1 MHVSGMGLYKPHS
14 MYVEVRGQ
22 SQAWFSPSISFE
34 MGSLSYLALYTRLAG
49 SQASA
54 DSLVSASSS
63 PQEQQNCRWCCIKF
77 FYLGSRSSRS
87 GPHTRMASS
96 LSTELPLA
104 LKRENSNEASFES
117 RVSSQRPKQLRL
129 SFSKS
134 VFCRPSAKGE
144 QRFPDFQTNQGRTE
158 KALGKVNAFPPN

>member
-1 MHVSGMGLYKPHS
+1 MLVGWACTSHTACMWRSEGNLKLGSHLPSHLRWGPCRTWLCIPGLLAHKPLPILLFLPPAHHRS
-14 MYVEVRGQ
+14 NRIVDG
-22 SQAWFSPSISFE
+22 A
-34 MGSLSYLALYTRLAG
+34 
-49 SQASA
+49 
-54 DSLVSASSS
+54 ASS
-63 PQEQQNCRWCCIKF
+63 F

>member
-1 MHVSGMGLYKPHS
+1 

-22 SQAWFSPSISFE
+22 SQTWFSPSISLE
-34 MGSLSYLALYTRLAG
+34 MGSLWYLALYTRLAG

-54 DSLVSASSS
+54 SNS

-77 FYLGSRSSRS
+77 FYLGSRGSRS
-87 GPHTRMASS
+87 GPHTHMASS
-96 LSTELPLA
+96 LPTDQPLA
-104 LKRENSNEASFES
+104 LKRENCNEASFES
-117 RVSSQRPKQLRL
+117 RVSSQRLKQLRL

-158 KALGKVNAFPPN
+158 KALGKVNAFPLN

>member
-1 MHVSGMGLYKPHS
+1 MLVGWACTSHTACMWRSVDNLKLGSHLPSHLRWGPCRTWLCIPGLLAHKPL
-14 MYVEVRGQ
+14 
-22 SQAWFSPSISFE
+22 PILSFLPPAHHRSNRIVD
-34 MGSLSYLALYTRLAG
+34 GA
-49 SQASA
+49 
-54 DSLVSASSS
+54 ASSFFTWALGVQGLDLTLAWQVLC
-63 PQEQQNCRWCCIKF
+63 PLNC
-77 FYLGSRSSRS
+77 L
-87 GPHTRMASS
+87 
-96 LSTELPLA
+96 LA

-144 QRFPDFQTNQGRTE
+144 QQFPDFQTNQGRTE